1 MVSFGILYEITA
13 QGLAWRIE
21 NAFGVSTSKE
31 EAQTMIDRFLD
42 TYPALKDWYLEKRRK
57 ANAGDDCT
65 RTLSGHLRFLDIEY
79 RFGRWRSQYQLRL
92 NTPIQGS
99 AGDGFKYAAAL
110 LWERRRHCPGKP
122 KVVNLV
128 HDEVVV
134 EIDANNAEEGK
145 GWLER
150 CMLDGMAEVL
160 GPDASVSV
168 EISVAANWREK

>member
-1 MVSFGILYEITA
+1 
-13 QGLAWRIE
+13 
-21 NAFGVSTSKE
+21 
-31 EAQTMIDRFLD
+31 
-42 TYPALKDWYLEKRRK
+42 
-57 ANAGDDCT
+57 
-65 RTLSGHLRFLDIEY
+65 
-79 RFGRWRSQYQLRL
+79 LRL

-110 LWERRRHCPGKP
+110 LWERRRDCPGDP

-134 EIDANNAEEGK
+134 EIDGNKAEEGK

-160 GPDASVSV
+160 GPDAPVSV
-168 EISVAANWREK
+168 EVSVPDNWAEK